1 VTRRRTKS
9 CDEAPVQT
17 YLTVSKRSCVRL
29 SCRSG
34 EGGALSGGV
43 KSGDACRRHDR
54 PTGPIIPQPGRRAC
68 NKDTALGIRRLT
80 SS

>member
-43 KSGDACRRHDR
+43 KSETRVVDTTDRRVLSFRSPDD
-54 PTGPIIPQPGRRAC
+54 GPATKTRRS
-68 NKDTALGIRRLT
+68 GFGG
-80 SS
+80 